1 MSQKKT
7 PQRRCVACRSMKD
20 KNELIRIV
28 KNKNGEI
35 SLDATG
41 KAQGRGAYICKDL
54 SCLLKAEKSGALN
67 RAFSANVD
75 SSVYEKLKE
84 ELGKID

>member
-7 PQRRCVACRSMKD
+7 PQRMCVACRSMKD

-35 SLDATG
+35 NLDATG
-41 KAQGRGAYICKDL
+41 KAQGRGAYICRDL
-54 SCLLKAEKSGALN
+54 NCLLKAEKSGALN
-67 RAFSANVD
+67 RAFSVNVD
-75 SSVYEKLKE
+75 RSVYDKLKE
-84 ELGKID
+84 ELSKIE

>member
-7 PQRRCVACRSMKD
+7 PQRMCVACRSMKD

-35 SLDATG
+35 NLDATG
-41 KAQGRGAYICKDL
+41 KAQGRGAYICRDL
-54 SCLLKAEKSGALN
+54 NCLLKAEKSGALN
-67 RAFSANVD
+67 RAFSVNID
-75 SSVYEKLKE
+75 RSVYDKLKE
-84 ELGKID
+84 ELGKIE

>member
-7 PQRRCVACRSMKD
+7 PQRMCVACRSMKD

-35 SLDATG
+35 NLDATG
-41 KAQGRGAYICKDL
+41 KAQGRGAYICRDL
-54 SCLLKAEKSGALN
+54 NCLLKAEKSGALN
-67 RAFSANVD
+67 RAFSVNVD
-75 SSVYEKLKE
+75 RSVYDKLKE
-84 ELGKID
+84 ELDKIE